1 MKKATILLVFFT
13 LSSLVTLAQK
23 SSKIEKQFL
32 EWFFIKNLK
41 IKDDHILY
49 VSKSSVYT
57 IKEMKK
63 YFDKDTLTGLILSRK
78 ITVAPQII
86 YTKNERKY
94 VVRKIEKLETE
105 TLPDN
110 ILPFAKIIS
119 SDTLNHI
126 FNDRTKG
133 WNYAYK
139 KGIKGYYH
147 FTKPIFFRNGTLCI
161 FDYGYGCGNLCG
173 YGNTSVYKK
182 TEDGWILCLQL
193 DNWIS

>member
-126 FNDRTKG
+126 FNDRTKEIG
-133 WNYAYK
+133 RA
-139 KGIKGYYH
+139 H
-147 FTKPIFFRNGTLCI
+147 
-161 FDYGYGCGNLCG
+161 
-173 YGNTSVYKK
+173 V
-182 TEDGWILCLQL
+182 
-193 DNWIS
+193 